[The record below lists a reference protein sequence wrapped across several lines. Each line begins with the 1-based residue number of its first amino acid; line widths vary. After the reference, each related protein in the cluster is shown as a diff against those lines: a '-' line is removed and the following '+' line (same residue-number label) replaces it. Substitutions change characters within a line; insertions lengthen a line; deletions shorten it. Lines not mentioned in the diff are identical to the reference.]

1 MKPFSS
7 SFPPAPLNKTWKIWV
22 LAPQLLNQDP
32 NLEYYYDFTQSIEEY
47 TQVFYTLQ
55 LNWQWQPITQENF
68 ENKLSEILKEATYKN
83 EIPVFLNLCD
93 GDEINGTPGISVVN
107 WLTERHCIYS
117 GADAYF
123 YQITTSKI
131 PMKESFDRAGVATPP
146 WKIIRNA
153 DYDTSALFAELGS
166 PIILKPAIS
175 GGSMGVGVKNVVS
188 SPEEASE
195 QIKNMFKGYR
205 GWNLAA
211 DGIIAEAFIA
221 GPEFTTL
228 ISGSAST
235 THPCKVYIPVER
247 VFHNSLCEQE
257 KFLSFD
263 RLWEIYEEESPMPES
278 GDFYQ
283 YATPHSELI
292 KAIQQISLLA
302 YEAVNGKGYTRA
314 DIRMD
319 ASTGKFYVL
328 EVNAQC
334 GLSEDE
340 NYTSIGAILRINE
353 TSFAQLIEEILL
365 DALERNKETF
375 INQSAIAY
383 SNEL

>member
-7 SFPPAPLNKTWKIWV
+7 SFPPAPIDKYWKIWV
-22 LAPQLLNQDP
+22 LAPQLQSEDP

-47 TQVFYTLQ
+47 TRVFAVLQ
-55 LNWQWQPITQENF
+55 LTWQWQPVTQENF
-68 ENKLSEILKEATYKN
+68 GAILSQILTNAAENKEV
-83 EIPVFLNLCD
+83 PVFLNLCD

-107 WLTERHCIYS
+107 WLTEHHCIYS
-117 GADAYF
+117 GADAFF
-123 YQITTSKI
+123 YRITTSKI
-131 PMKESFDRAGVATPP
+131 PMKEAFDEAGVATPP
-146 WKIIRNA
+146 WKIIRRA
-153 DYDTSALFAELGS
+153 DYDTATLFAELGS

-188 SPEEASE
+188 TPEAAAE

-228 ISGSAST
+228 ISGSAPPNHT
-235 THPCKVYIPVER
+235 CKVYIPVER
-247 VFHNSLCEQE
+247 VFHNSLSEKE

-283 YATPHSELI
+283 YAAPHPNLI
-292 KAIQQISLLA
+292 KDIQEISLQA
-302 YEAVNGKGYTRA
+302 YEAVKGKGYTRA

-319 ASTGKFYVL
+319 AATGKYYVL

-340 NYTSIGAILRINE
+340 NYTSIGAILRVNE
-353 TSFAQLIEEILL
+353 TSFPQLIEEVLL
-365 DALERNKETF
+365 DAIQRNNGAF
-375 INQSAIAY
+375 LNQSA
-383 SNEL
+383 SL

>member
-1 MKPFSS
+1 MKPFSP
-7 SFPPAPLNKTWKIWV
+7 SFPPPPENTTWKIWV
-22 LAPQLLNQDP
+22 LAPQLQSEDP

-47 TQVFYTLQ
+47 TRVFTQLE
-55 LNWQWQPITQENF
+55 LNWQWQPVTQENF
-68 ENKLSEILKEATYKN
+68 GLVLSEILKEAAKKK
-83 EIPVFLNLCD
+83 EVPVFLNLCD

-107 WLTERHCIYS
+107 WLSEHHCIYS

-123 YQITTSKI
+123 YRITTSKI
-131 PMKESFDRAGVATPP
+131 PMKEAFDKAGVATPP

-153 DYDTSALFAELGS
+153 NYDTSQLFAELGS

-175 GGSMGVGVKNVVS
+175 GGSMGVGIKNVVS
-188 SPEEASE
+188 TPEEASE
-195 QIKNMFKGYR
+195 QIQNMFKGYR

-221 GPEFTTL
+221 GAEYTTL
-228 ISGSAST
+228 ISGSASPN
-235 THPCKVYIPVER
+235 HPCKVYIPVER
-247 VFHNSLCEQE
+247 VFHHSLSEQE

-283 YATPHSELI
+283 YATPHPNLI
-292 KAIQQISLLA
+292 KAIQEISLQA

-319 ASTGKFYVL
+319 AATGKFYVL

-340 NYTSIGAILRINE
+340 NYTSIGAILRVNE
-353 TSFAQLIEEILL
+353 TPFAQLIEEVLL
-365 DALERNKETF
+365 DAIQRNNGTY
-375 INQSAIAY
+375 INQSA
-383 SNEL
+383 SV

>member
-1 MKPFSS
+1 MKPFSP
-7 SFPPAPLNKTWKIWV
+7 SFPPPPEHKTWKIWV
-22 LAPQLLNQDP
+22 LAPQLLNEDP

-47 TQVFYTLQ
+47 TRVFTQLP
-55 LNWQWQPITQENF
+55 LNWQWQPVTQENF
-68 ENKLSEILKEATYKN
+68 GSVLSEILKVADEKK
-83 EIPVFLNLCD
+83 EVPVFLNLCD

-107 WLTERHCIYS
+107 WLSEHHCIYS

-123 YQITTSKI
+123 YRITTSKI
-131 PMKESFDRAGVATPP
+131 PMKEAFDRAGVATPP
-146 WKIIRNA
+146 WKIIRDA
-153 DYDTSALFAELGS
+153 DYDTSQLFAELGS

-175 GGSMGVGVKNVVS
+175 GGSMGVGIKNVVS
-188 SPEEASE
+188 TPEEASE
-195 QIKNMFKGYR
+195 QIQNMFKGYR

-228 ISGSAST
+228 ISGSASPI
-235 THPCKVYIPVER
+235 HLCKVYIPVER
-247 VFHNSLCEQE
+247 VFHKSLSEQE

-283 YATPHSELI
+283 YAKPHPNLI
-292 KAIQQISLLA
+292 KAIQEISLQA
-302 YEAVNGKGYTRA
+302 YESVNGKGYTRA

-319 ASTGKFYVL
+319 AATGKFYVL

-353 TSFAQLIEEILL
+353 TSFAQLIEEVLL
-365 DALERNKETF
+365 DAVQRNNGAY
-375 INQSAIAY
+375 INQSA
-383 SNEL
+383 SE

>member
-7 SFPPAPLNKTWKIWV
+7 SFPPAPLDKQWKIWV
-22 LAPQLLNQDP
+22 LAPQLQSEDP

-47 TQVFYTLQ
+47 TRVFATLR
-55 LNWQWQPITQENF
+55 LNWQWQPVTQENF
-68 ENKLSEILKEATYKN
+68 GAVLSEILKESTEKK
-83 EIPVFLNLCD
+83 EVPIFLNLCD
-93 GDEINGTPGISVVN
+93 GDEINGTPGISVVS
-107 WLTERHCIYS
+107 WLTEHQCIYS

-123 YQITTSKI
+123 YRITTSKI
-131 PMKESFDRAGVATPP
+131 PMKEAFDRAGVATPP
-146 WKIIRNA
+146 WKIIRNP

-188 SPEEASE
+188 TPEEASE

-228 ISGSAST
+228 ISGSAFAN
-235 THPCKVYIPVER
+235 HPCKVYIPVER
-247 VFHNSLCEQE
+247 VFHNSLREQE

-283 YATPHSELI
+283 YAKPKPNLI
-292 KAIQQISLLA
+292 TDIQAISLQA
-302 YEAVNGKGYTRA
+302 YEAVHGKGYTRA

-319 ASTGKFYVL
+319 AASGKYYVL

-340 NYTSIGAILRINE
+340 NYTSIGAILRVNE
-353 TSFAQLIEEILL
+353 TAFAQLIEEVLL
-365 DALERNKETF
+365 DALERNNGVY
-375 INQSAIAY
+375 INQSA
-383 SNEL
+383 SV